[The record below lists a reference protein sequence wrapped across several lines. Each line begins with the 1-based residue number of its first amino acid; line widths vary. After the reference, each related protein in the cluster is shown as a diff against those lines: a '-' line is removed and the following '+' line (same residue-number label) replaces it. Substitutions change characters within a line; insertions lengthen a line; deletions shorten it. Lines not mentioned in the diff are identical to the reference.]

1 MNEPILLSFLLP
13 GFRVVPWRIMDPAIW
28 KTLKETFSQALEL
41 APAQREGF
49 LANLSPEIR
58 GEIEKLLSTYQEAQ
72 TFIDTPLVVQ
82 KGLRPNGREEN
93 LIGKLVDNYQI
104 IEKLGEGGMGAV
116 FLAERRAGDFTQRVA
131 LKLIKRGMDTN
142 AVLKRFLME
151 RQILAG
157 LEHPNIARLFDGGS
171 TRDGVPYF
179 VMEYVKGESIRDFCE
194 NRNLDTNQR
203 LKLFTKVCA
212 AISYAH
218 QQLIVHRD
226 IKPSNII
233 VTESGEPKLLDFGIA
248 KLLSPDRP
256 DSNAERTAT
265 QFHVMTPDYAS
276 PEQLCGRMT
285 TTSTDVYSLGVV
297 LYELLTGTRPFRF
310 KDKGP
315 IEISEAILS
324 QEPLRP
330 SDCEPRTVAD
340 GRQEVTASDR
350 KNPHTSA
357 NRSRSSMTSIRSLRG
372 DLDNIVLQAIRREP
386 ERRYQSV
393 VELSDDIH
401 RYLDGLPV
409 KATADTPLYHVGKFV
424 RRHRAMVTGTVAFIL
439 LLLVSISLIT
449 RQYFVARAERA
460 KSEQRLNELRSVA
473 KSLMT
478 ETNAALK
485 KMPQGLPIR
494 KSVVEK
500 SIAVL
505 DSLAA
510 EQSNDVNFLNEL
522 ADDYDEL
529 GKMRFWS
536 FHQSRLALSDY
547 QKALQ
552 LRRRAAALAPDD
564 IKLLNKF
571 AETLPNMA
579 EVYSALADRE
589 GLLRVWQEQ
598 RGNDLVR
605 LQLDANNSETFN
617 SASVHREE
625 LADALQMFGRTEES
639 AAALQESFDLAEQ
652 SISLQQ
658 AKPFSLQGQVLLVA
672 FAMQKGELLHRWQ
685 KLDEALDVYQAAAD
699 LAVQTWQ
706 ADDAPQFAFN
716 HASRIHR
723 YMANIYAE
731 KGDWQKYLE
740 CSEFSVNWIRDNR
753 ERLYRRGTGSPTAE
767 TYYLLREGVGLS
779 KLGQKQAAIE
789 KLDEGMKLFRQALQ
803 EHAFHGEDILYAP
816 EELETATEGYVET
829 DQDDKAV
836 NLWEDYAHLIEPFVE
851 SNPDDTTSLNL
862 LAYALDRKGDVFAR
876 YQKDGEAFGQTD
888 FSRLRAALASYH
900 ESDVKRQRML
910 ELDGINQSVI
920 QSDIDAQKTLAV
932 KISRL
937 SEKLN

>member
-1 MNEPILLSFLLP
+1 
-13 GFRVVPWRIMDPAIW
+13 MDPAIW

-41 APAQREGF
+41 SPGEREGY
-49 LANLSPEIR
+49 LASLRPEIQR
-58 GEIEKLLSTYQEAQ
+58 EIEKLLSTYQEAQ

-82 KGLRPNGREEN
+82 KGLRPNGLEEN
-93 LIGKLVDNYQI
+93 LVGKLVADYLI
-104 IEKLGEGGMGAV
+104 IEKLGEGGMGSV
-116 FLAERRAGDFTQRVA
+116 FLAERRDRDFSQRVA

-171 TRDGVPYF
+171 TAAGVPYF
-179 VMEYVKGESIRDFCE
+179 VMEYVRGESIRDFCE
-194 NRNLDTNQR
+194 NRRLDIDQR
-203 LKLFTKVCA
+203 LKLFSKVCA

-248 KLLSPDRP
+248 KLLSPDRLE
-256 DSNAERTAT
+256 SNAERTAT

-276 PEQLCGRMT
+276 PEQLCGGMT

-330 SDCEPRTVAD
+330 SDCEPRTAAG
-340 GRQEVTASDR
+340 GRQDVTGSDR
-350 KNPHTSA
+350 KNPQTSA
-357 NRSRSSMTSIRSLRG
+357 NRPRSSLTSIRSLRG

-409 KATADTPLYHVGKFV
+409 KASADTPLYHVSKFV
-424 RRHRAMVTGTVAFIL
+424 RRHRAMVTATAAFIL
-439 LLLVSISLIT
+439 LLLVSITLIS
-449 RQYFVARAERA
+449 RQYFVARTERA
-460 KSEQRLNELRSVA
+460 KAEQRLNELRAVA

-485 KMPQGLPIR
+485 KMPQSLPIR
-494 KSVVEK
+494 QSVVEK

-505 DSLAA
+505 DNLAG
-510 EQSNDVNFLNEL
+510 EESNDLNFLNEL

-529 GKMRFWS
+529 GRIRHWS
-536 FHQSRLALSDY
+536 FHQSRLALSDF

-552 LRRRAAALAPDD
+552 MRRRAVALAPDNMQT
-564 IKLLNKF
+564 LNKL
-571 AETLPNMA
+571 AETLPNIA
-579 EVYSALADRE
+579 EVYEALSDRD

-598 RGNDLVR
+598 RVHDQTR
-605 LQLDANNSETFN
+605 LELDANNPVTFYSV
-617 SASVHREE
+617 SAHREE
-625 LADALQMFGRTEES
+625 LANALQRFGRAEES
-639 AAALQESFDLAEQ
+639 AAQLKASFDLTEQ
-652 SISLQQ
+652 AISLQQ
-658 AKPFSLQGQVLLVA
+658 GKPFSLDGQVLLVT
-672 FAMQKGELLHRWQ
+672 FAMQKAELLHRWQ
-685 KLDEALDVYQAAAD
+685 RLDDALDVYQAAAD
-699 LAVQTWQ
+699 LAVKTWQ
-706 ADDAPQFAFN
+706 ADDSPQFAFN

-723 YMANIYAE
+723 YMADIYAE
-731 KGDWQKYLE
+731 KGDWQKFLE

-767 TYYLLREGVGLS
+767 TFYLLRMGVGLS

-789 KLDEGMKLFRQALQ
+789 KLDEGMKLYHQALQ
-803 EHAFHGEDILYAP
+803 STIFHGEDVFYAP
-816 EELETATEGYVET
+816 EELETATVGYVDA

-836 NLWEDYAHLIEPFVE
+836 TLWEEYAHLIEPFVE
-851 SNPDDTTSLNL
+851 KNPDDTTSLRL
-862 LAYALDRKGDVFAR
+862 LAYALDRKGDVLAR
-876 YQKDGEAFGQTD
+876 YQKEGDTFAQTD
-888 FSRLRAALASYH
+888 TSRLRAALSSYQ
-900 ESDVKRQRML
+900 ESDLRRQRML
-910 ELDGINQSVI
+910 QLDGTNQSHI
-920 QSDIDAQKTLAV
+920 DGEKAQSV

-937 SEKLN
+937 IEKLN